1 MIISIDRNIYE
12 KIKTGYLWIFANE
25 IKKHDINDG
34 DIVDLHYNNQFV
46 CKAYYNSKS
55 KISYR
60 VISFLNKPIDL
71 EFWFEKLS
79 DLYNQKSR
87 FYKGNFR
94 WVYSEGDLLP
104 GLIIDLFTTDQG
116 KKVAVCMLLTL
127 GIEKQKENIFQA
139 LRKMKIDCII
149 DRSDSNLRK
158 LEGLEPRRKI
168 EYGTI
173 EIPFIVNIDGIDFLI
188 DPLNGQK
195 TGFYFDQTENRRFLK
210 NISKGCIVLDVFSY
224 IGTFSLYALKY
235 GAKFVEMID
244 ESSFASEIVPKIMK
258 LNNFQDRYIFYKD
271 NAFSKLRELNY
282 LGKRFSIVIVD
293 PPSFTKTKEKVKN
306 ALKAYFDINNNA
318 LKLVTNGGY
327 FITSS
332 CSQKIKENDLLEVLR
347 EVFHKQKCM
356 AKLIYRGN
364 QAFDH
369 PINLSM
375 EETNYL
381 KFFVF
386 QVYRDE

>member
-12 KIKTGYLWIFANE
+12 KVKTGYLWIFANE

-87 FYKGNFR
+87 FYQGNFR

-158 LEGLEPRRKI
+158 LEGLELRRKI

-271 NAFSKLRELNY
+271 DAFSKLRELNY

-318 LKLVTNGGY
+318 LKLVTDGGY

-347 EVFHKQKCM
+347 DVFHKQKCM

-386 QVYRDE
+386 QVYRNE